1 MINKK
6 ELIKIPPQERI
17 KKLKLL
23 EDERKKEADE
33 IESLIRESIREL
45 KTDKLAE
52 EIAPEQRVVD
62 ISRLFEMTGEQ
73 ALERAARKGR
83 QTFQARGV
91 RYPVFAQ
98 TYEDYSR
105 LKKLYSIISVGGSL
119 TEDQLN
125 LVGKIGERINR
136 FQKYIP
142 EGEKY
147 LSILD
152 ASKAVLKKLKSET
165 GLD

>member
-1 MINKK
+1 MIDKK
-6 ELIKIPPQERI
+6 ELTKIPPQERI
-17 KKLKLL
+17 KKLKLM
-23 EDERKKEADE
+23 EDERKKEVDE
-33 IESLIRESIREL
+33 IESLIKESIKEI

-83 QTFQARGV
+83 AASLRGV
-91 RYPVFAQ
+91 RYPAFLRP
-98 TYEDYSR
+98 YEDYSQ
-105 LKKLYSIISVGGSL
+105 LKKLYSILSIGGSL
-119 TEDQLN
+119 TEDQLS
-125 LVGKIGERINR
+125 LVGKIGERINK

-147 LSILD
+147 VSILD

-165 GLD
+165 GIE